1 MVIKIGYKLWDDQN
15 KKVIRSKDVI
25 FNASVIYKD
34 KNTSQFE
41 SLVHSKFVYF
51 EPDDIPESDVTD
63 KICQNPQGEEATAH
77 GVDLP
82 KEPVPVR
89 N

>member
-1 MVIKIGYKLWDDQN
+1 MKLSHL
-15 KKVIRSKDVI
+15 KVFGCVS
-25 FNASVIYKD
+25 Y
-34 KNTSQFE
+34 
-41 SLVHSKFVYF
+41 VHSKFVYF
-51 EPDDIPESDVTD
+51 EPDDIPESDVTN

-82 KEPVPVR
+82 KEPVPVK